1 MSGTHRLSSPS
12 PRAGEGRGGG
22 YKEGGGYRDG
32 GAYRNPLR
40 LFLLLPLLALIAVAS
55 PAHAIDIQRVVS
67 PGGIEAWLVEDRSNP
82 IIALE
87 VGFRGGA
94 VADPAGKEGLAS
106 MTAGLLTEGA
116 GDMDSQAFQK
126 KLADLSISLGFSAGQ
141 DGIQGG
147 LRTLTENRDA
157 AFDML
162 RLALTQPRFDGES
175 VERLRGQILVGLKRE
190 RERPATVASRA
201 FWPAAYPDHP
211 YGRPS
216 SGTPETVAGLAIE
229 DMRGLVAGRF
239 ARDNLLV
246 GVVGD
251 IAPEELGAALD
262 RIFGGLPASAALPE
276 IPETVPAFAGDVM
289 VIDRAIPQSTVM
301 FGQRGLKRD
310 DPDYFAA
317 ALLTEIMGG
326 GFGSRLTEE
335 IREKRGLAYSVSA
348 GLAPMDR
355 SAALVGRVGTANA
368 RVAESIALVRQ
379 EWQRMADDGPTAE
392 EVSDAKAYLTGS
404 FWLSLDGSGRIA
416 SMLVAIQ
423 RENLGIDYLDRR
435 AGLIEAVTM
444 EDLKRVAGSL
454 FDPRALTFVI
464 VGQPEGVT
472 ATRPAPGQD
481 S

>member
-1 MSGTHRLSSPS
+1 
-12 PRAGEGRGGG
+12 
-22 YKEGGGYRDG
+22 
-32 GAYRNPLR
+32 
-40 LFLLLPLLALIAVAS
+40 
-55 PAHAIDIQRVVS
+55 
-67 PGGIEAWLVEDRSNP
+67 
-82 IIALE
+82 
-87 VGFRGGA
+87 
-94 VADPAGKEGLAS
+94 
-106 MTAGLLTEGA
+106 
-116 GDMDSQAFQK
+116 
-126 KLADLSISLGFSAGQ
+126 
-141 DGIQGG
+141 
-147 LRTLTENRDA
+147 
-157 AFDML
+157 
-162 RLALTQPRFDGES
+162 
-175 VERLRGQILVGLKRE
+175 
-190 RERPATVASRA
+190 
-201 FWPAAYPDHP
+201 
-211 YGRPS
+211 
-216 SGTPETVAGLAIE
+216 
-229 DMRGLVAGRF
+229 
-239 ARDNLLV
+239 
-246 GVVGD
+246 
-251 IAPEELGAALD
+251 
-262 RIFGGLPASAALPE
+262 
-276 IPETVPAFAGDVM
+276 
-289 VIDRAIPQSTVM
+289 M